1 MNTMTANDHLEAIAF
16 LNDLLDHTAPDNDK
30 ITVIVVGQFDHHYT
44 VIPRQ
49 TALQLRENLKL
60 ASRAAGAKPT
70 RSSRAA
76 GARPSR

>member
-1 MNTMTANDHLEAIAF
+1 MNTMTNSDHREAIAF
-16 LNDLLDHTAPDNDK
+16 LDDLLDHTNPGNDK

-44 VIPRQ
+44 GIPRQ
-49 TALQLRENLKL
+49 AAVHLRENLKH

-76 GARPSR
+76 SAKPTR